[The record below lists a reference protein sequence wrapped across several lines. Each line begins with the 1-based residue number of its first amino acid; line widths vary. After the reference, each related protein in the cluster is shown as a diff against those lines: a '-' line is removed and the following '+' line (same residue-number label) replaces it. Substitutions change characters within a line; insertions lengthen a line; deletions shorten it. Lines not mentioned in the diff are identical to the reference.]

1 SLRSLA
7 GVVGKVVLGSLAD
20 RVGARKVVV
29 TASGLQLVIW
39 IVLLQWPSVP
49 MLIGAGLGLG
59 FAGGALYP
67 LRGAL
72 VGQLF
77 GRAGFSSVTGI
88 LATMQLLPSLLAPP
102 MAGTLYDQTGDYAA
116 AFQAFLVVY
125 LVAPILLAL
134 IRMPARPH

>member
-1 SLRSLA
+1 
-7 GVVGKVVLGSLAD
+7 
-20 RVGARKVVV
+20 
-29 TASGLQLVIW
+29 
-39 IVLLQWPSVP
+39 